1 MTTLDAREAY
11 RLWAPTYAAETAISV
26 LDEELARALL
36 PPLEGKRLL
45 DAGCG
50 TGRRIAGIERAVG
63 VDASIDMLNAGSACA
78 VAAADVTA
86 LPFPCAGF
94 DMVWCR
100 LVLGHLSNPE
110 PAYREFARVLRPGGH
125 LFVTDFHADAVAAGH
140 KRSFRDASGALHE
153 VEHHVHDAAAHIA
166 LAERAG
172 FTFLARQ
179 DGTIAPSVKPFYA
192 RAGRLDAYERD
203 KGLAVVAA
211 FLFCRA
217 GPCAS

>member
-1 MTTLDAREAY
+1 MTVLDAREAY

-26 LDEELARALL
+26 LDEALARALL
-36 PPLEGKRLL
+36 PPLAGKRLL

-50 TGRRIAGIERAVG
+50 TGRRIAGVERAVG
-63 VDASIDMLNAGSACA
+63 VDASIDMLKAGGACD
-78 VAAADVTA
+78 VAAADVNA
-86 LPFPCAGF
+86 LPFPGAGF

-100 LVLGHLSNPE
+100 LVLGHLRDPE
-110 PAYREFARVLRPGGH
+110 PAYCEFARVLRPGGH

-140 KRSFRDASGALHE
+140 RRSFRDASGALHE
-153 VEHHVHDAAAHIA
+153 VEHHVHDTAAHIA

-179 DGTIAPSVKPFYA
+179 DGTIGPSVKPFYA

-203 KGLAVVAA
+203 QGLAVVAA